1 MGFKLYNWPILV
13 ICVNS
18 KELLHVTKK
27 KSLEVGERQ
36 LPWHEVEDMR
46 PKSFSGM
53 KRTEKER
60 HYANNF
66 M

>member
-1 MGFKLYNWPILV
+1 MGFKLCNWPILV

-27 KSLEVGERQ
+27 KSSEVGERQ

-60 HYANNF
+60 NYANNF